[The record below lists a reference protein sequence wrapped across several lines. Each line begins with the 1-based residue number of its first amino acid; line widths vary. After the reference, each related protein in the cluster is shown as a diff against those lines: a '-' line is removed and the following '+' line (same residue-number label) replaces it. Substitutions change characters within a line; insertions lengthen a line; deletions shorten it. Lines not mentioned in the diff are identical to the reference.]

1 MKKNKKKQTYIEKNK
16 IREKNIRVT
25 KTILSI
31 LFLTLLTTFIILRV
45 IYETGAFTITLDENF
60 AKKSGLIMYENINDK
75 VERKILKT
83 TKLDFLDNIS
93 VNWLPKNIESFDG
106 GNNNGE
112 NYIAYTFFLENQ
124 GSDEINYWYT
134 TGIDDVIKNVD
145 EAIRVMIYVNDSKT
159 IYAKKNSSTEQA
171 EKDTNEFY
179 SDQYVETEKR
189 EKMKPGDIDKITLII
204 WIEGDDPDC
213 IDSLIGGEMKMH
225 MEITEEHL

>member
-134 TGIDDVIKNVD
+134 TVIDDVIKNVD

-213 IDSLIGGEMKMH
+213 IDSFIGGEMKMH

>member
-134 TGIDDVIKNVD
+134 TVIDDVIKNVD